1 MNDDDFK
8 LMRRFGDGQTDR
20 QTYVIVELVSRLK
33 KGTFI
38 TLHYLIMFCKSC
50 SLVSMSYV
58 EYVVMK
64 CYNDRCQE

>member
-38 TLHYLIMFCKSC
+38 TLH
-50 SLVSMSYV
+50 
-58 EYVVMK
+58 
-64 CYNDRCQE
+64 